1 MQFNQ
6 DEYVLLSRGGR
17 VPRSRTKGPPPA
29 PPPEPPQVVV
39 RREVKRKSLL
49 DSLLIAAS
57 VTRAAV
63 IGVQDQLRNR

>member
-1 MQFNQ
+1 V
-6 DEYVLLSRGGR
+6 VL
-17 VPRSRTKGPPPA
+17 
-29 PPPEPPQVVV
+29 

-57 VTRAAV
+57 MTRATV